1 MSYPRTLAIDLP
13 PGQSAF
19 LWGARQTGKS
29 TWLRERFPDSH
40 QIDMLDF
47 DTALEMQARPSRLGE
62 RLDALPP
69 ELLARPIIIDEVQKA
84 PGLLDEVHRLI
95 EGRRLS
101 FILCGSSARK
111 LRRGGV
117 NLLGGRAW
125 RLEMFPLT
133 WPEVPDFDLLRALNR
148 GLLPGIYSQASATSH
163 RRSLAAYVRDYL
175 MQEVFNE
182 ALIRSADAFARFF
195 EALRFCHG
203 ELLNYAAIARDC
215 GVDAKTVRS
224 YFEILRDT
232 LVGHLIYPFSRR
244 EGRQTIS
251 ATPRFY
257 LFDVGVAAFVQG
269 AWIQD
274 AAGAAFGKA
283 FEHLLALEI
292 IAARSYQEKDFPI
305 EFWRTK
311 SGLEVDFV
319 LNRGEVA
326 IEAKSR
332 VRSQDL
338 RPMRAFVEEHS
349 PRHAIIVNAAND
361 RRRVDGIEIMP
372 HPEFLELLHAG
383 EFV

>member
-1 MSYPRTLAIDLP
+1 MSYARTLAIDLP

-69 ELLARPIIIDEVQKA
+69 ELLARPIVIDEVQKA

-111 LRRGGV
+111 LRRSGV

-125 RLEMFPLT
+125 RLE
-133 WPEVPDFDLLRALNR
+133 
-148 GLLPGIYSQASATSH
+148 
-163 RRSLAAYVRDYL
+163 
-175 MQEVFNE
+175 
-182 ALIRSADAFARFF
+182 
-195 EALRFCHG
+195 
-203 ELLNYAAIARDC
+203 
-215 GVDAKTVRS
+215 
-224 YFEILRDT
+224 
-232 LVGHLIYPFSRR
+232 
-244 EGRQTIS
+244 
-251 ATPRFY
+251 
-257 LFDVGVAAFVQG
+257 
-269 AWIQD
+269 
-274 AAGAAFGKA
+274 
-283 FEHLLALEI
+283 I
-292 IAARSYQEKDFPI
+292 IAARNYQEKDFPI

-349 PRHAIIVNAAND
+349 PRHAIVVNAAND

>member
-1 MSYPRTLAIDLP
+1 MSFTRTLAIDLP
-13 PGQSAF
+13 LGQSAF

-40 QIDMLDF
+40 HIDMLDF
-47 DTALEMQARPSRLGE
+47 DTALELQARPSRLGE

-69 ELLARPIIIDEVQKA
+69 ELLARPIVIDEVQKA

-95 EGRRLS
+95 ESRRLS

-125 RLEMFPLT
+125 RFEMFPLT
-133 WPEVPDFDLLRALNR
+133 WPEVSDFDLLRALNR
-148 GLLPGIYSQASATSH
+148 GLLPGIYSQASETSH

-182 ALIRSADAFARFF
+182 ALVRSTDAFARFF

-215 GVDAKTVRS
+215 GVDAKTVRT

-232 LVGHLIYPFSRR
+232 LVGYLVYPFSRR

-257 LFDVGVAAFVQG
+257 LFDAGVAAFVQG
-269 AWIQD
+269 AWLED
-274 AAGAAFGKA
+274 ASGAAFGKA
-283 FEHLLALEI
+283 FEHFLALEI
-292 IAARSYQEKDFPI
+292 IAARSYQEKDYPV

-311 SGLEVDFV
+311 SRLEVDFV

-349 PRHAIIVNAAND
+349 PRHAIVVTAEQD
-361 RRRVDGIEIMP
+361 RRRVDGIEVMP
-372 HPEFLELLHAG
+372 YQSFLELLHAG
-383 EFV
+383 EIV